1 MNGSSKSSQW
11 RAVVVGC
18 GPIGAIHAEVIH
30 SHPAAELV
38 GVCAPTPTRRESL
51 AAKHGTKAF
60 SSLDEALQQCSPDC
74 VFVASP
80 DEQHIQQTMSAL
92 QAGCHVLAEKPL
104 GHSEQEARDV
114 YSLADDKSLQVGVTY
129 NRRYGFGYQ
138 QAKRLLSDNTTGT
151 LRQIWLQVTDGTPP
165 PHVATRPDVIFWT
178 LLGHH
183 LDMLRFLGGEIRSV
197 TASLCS
203 SRADQL
209 VDDVNV
215 SCELD
220 SGVRAILSAAYRDD
234 QRRTTERC
242 EIVCSSGGIVV
253 EDVTRRVHYFQDNPD
268 HRVELRPNIF
278 QEGNAFYE
286 SLSCLIQDFIDKLV
300 AAEPPSVSAADAV
313 AANRL
318 AEAALASHKSGTT
331 VQL

>member
-1 MNGSSKSSQW
+1 MSGFSESKRW

-18 GPIGAIHAEVIH
+18 GPIGGIHAEVIH
-30 SHPAAELV
+30 SHPEVELV
-38 GVCAPTPTRRESL
+38 GVCAPTPIRRESL
-51 AAKHGTKAF
+51 ALKHGTKAF
-60 SSLDEALQQCSPDC
+60 SSLAEALEQCSPDC

-80 DEQHIQQTMSAL
+80 DGEHIQHTLSAL
-92 QAGCHVLAEKPL
+92 QAGCHVLVEKPL

-114 YSLADDKSLQVGVTY
+114 CTLAEDKSLRVGVTY

-138 QAKRLLSDNTTGT
+138 QAKRLLSDSTTGT

-165 PHVATRPDVIFWT
+165 PKVATRPDVIFWT

-197 TASLCS
+197 SASLS
-203 SRADQL
+203 SRGADQL
-209 VDDVNV
+209 IDDVNV

-220 SGVRAILSAAYRDD
+220 SRARAILSAAYRDG
-234 QRRTTERC
+234 QPRTTERC
-242 EIVCSSGGIVV
+242 EIVGSCGGIVI

-268 HRVELRPNIF
+268 HRVELRPNMF
-278 QEGNAFYE
+278 QAGDAFYQ
-286 SLSCLIQDFIDKLV
+286 SLNCLIKDFIDKLV
-300 AAEPPSVSAADAV
+300 KGEPPSVGAADAV

-318 AEAALASHKSGTT
+318 ADAALASHESGTT
-331 VQL
+331 VPL

>member
-1 MNGSSKSSQW
+1 MNGSSESSRW
-11 RAVVVGC
+11 RAIVVGC
-18 GPIGAIHAEVIH
+18 GPIGAIHAEAIH

-51 AAKHGTKAF
+51 ARKHGTKAF
-60 SSLDEALQQCSPDC
+60 SSLDEALEQCSLDC

-80 DEQHIQQTMSAL
+80 DEQHIQQTMLAL
-92 QAGCHVLAEKPL
+92 QAGCHVLVEKPL
-104 GHSEQEARDV
+104 GYSEQEARDV
-114 YSLADDKSLQVGVTY
+114 CSLAHEKSLRVGVTY

-138 QAKRLLSDNTTGT
+138 QAKRLLSDSTIGD

-165 PHVATRPDVIFWT
+165 PKVATRPDVIFWT

-203 SRADQL
+203 SRADQWI
-209 VDDVNV
+209 DDVNV

-220 SGVRAILSAAYRDD
+220 SGARAVLSAAYRDG
-234 QRRTTERC
+234 QPRTTERC
-242 EIVCSSGGIVV
+242 EIIGSRGGIVV

-268 HRVELRPNIF
+268 HTVELRPNVF
-278 QEGNAFYE
+278 QAGDAFYQ
-286 SLSCLIQDFIDKLV
+286 SLSCLIKDFIDKLV
-300 AAEPPSVSAADAV
+300 QGEPPSVGTVDVV

-318 AEAALASHKSGTT
+318 AEAALASGESGTT
-331 VQL
+331 VLL